1 MFILLFGIPIT
12 AYVLFSSRGVFARVS
27 LEWEQR
33 RATARIERAVQ
44 EQDSLKLFIQRLES
58 DTLLI
63 ERLAREKYGMVK
75 PGERVF
81 IVDETTVLPKK

>member
-1 MFILLFGIPIT
+1 MTDQHKRRLMFLMLFGIPIA

-44 EQDSLKLFIQRLES
+44 EQES

-81 IVDETTVLPKK
+81 IVDETTALQKK